1 VLATAV
7 VTISLVAIAVIFFML
22 RLIAQPAEKKR
33 FLIESAATVL
43 IFITYVIVAGH
54 MNSTYEAKTSG
65 SNAYQSSAVQTIPKK
80 DPAKL
85 THADETIEK
94 AKELFDFFEEKLTGL
109 RGDTRD
115 PSE

>member
-7 VTISLVAIAVIFFML
+7 VTISLVAIAIIFFMV

-43 IFITYVIVAGH
+43 IITTYIIVARH
-54 MNSTYEAKTSG
+54 INSTYEAKTNG
-65 SNAYQSSAVQTIPKK
+65 SKAHQSVAAQTIPKQ

-85 THADETIEK
+85 AHAEETIEK
-94 AKELFDFFEEKLTGL
+94 AKELFDFFEEKLDRV